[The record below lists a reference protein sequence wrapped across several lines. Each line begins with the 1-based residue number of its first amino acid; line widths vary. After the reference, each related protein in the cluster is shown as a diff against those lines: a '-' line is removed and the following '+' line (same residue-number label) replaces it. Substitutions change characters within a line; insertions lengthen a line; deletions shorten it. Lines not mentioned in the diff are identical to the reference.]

1 MSQTYIEARRI
12 TMENK
17 RRAGEILTKYL
28 DEFYHQYKNQDPS
41 LGELFLVRLTDFDKQ
56 LVDVGNGTKL
66 SRLRVLNLKVARH
79 LKRADWDFSCPEM
92 VRAYG
97 LVEDY
102 AQTFLKQFNKEIMYQ
117 GSFTPGVLN

>member
-1 MSQTYIEARRI
+1 
-12 TMENK
+12 MENK